1 MKSGKY
7 AVIACLLAVGLVM
20 LGGCGKS
27 EPAGHDDHAGH
38 DHGDEG
44 HDHGAVV
51 SEQVDAVVTAAEQ
64 TVCPIMGGPIDKAV
78 FIEYEGQKVYFCCP
92 GCEDKFKADPAK
104 YMTKLPQ
111 FQK

>member
-7 AVIACLLAVGLVM
+7 VVIVCLLVVGLVM

-27 EPAGHDDHAGH
+27 EPAAQDDHAGH

-44 HDHGAVV
+44 HAHDAAV
-51 SEQVDAVVTAAEQ
+51 SEEAQVVAAVNEQ
-64 TVCPIMGGPIDKAV
+64 TMCPVMDKPINKALFV
-78 FIEYEGQKVYFCCP
+78 EHEGEKVYLCCKA
-92 GCEDKFKADPAK
+92 CEGKFKAEPAK

>member
-1 MKSGKY
+1 MKSGEY

-27 EPAGHDDHAGH
+27 EPAGHDDH
-38 DHGDEG
+38 
-44 HDHGAVV
+44 GAVV
-51 SEQVDAVVTAAEQ
+51 SEQVEAVVTAAEQ

-92 GCEDKFKADPAK
+92 GCEDKFKAEPAK

-111 FQK
+111 FQN

>member
-7 AVIACLLAVGLVM
+7 AVIVCLLAVGLVM

-27 EPAGHDDHAGH
+27 EPTETAGHDDHAGH
-38 DHGDEG
+38 DHGAAMSD
-44 HDHGAVV
+44 GAQVV
-51 SEQVDAVVTAAEQ
+51 AVAAEQ
-64 TVCPIMGGPIDKAV
+64 TVCPVMGGPIDKAV
-78 FIEYEGQKVYFCCP
+78 FIEHEGQKVYFCCP
-92 GCEDKFKADPAK
+92 GCEDKFKAEPAK